1 MADIEPIQTRL
12 LHIVRIPSSGLP
24 TRPAKEPLALAQV
37 FAESFGQMGL
47 QAGDMIG
54 KENRRA
60 QYAVSRVHARTALR
74 WRLDEWAP
82 AALVTGVPS
91 CASMGADGTLVSQMA
106 ERPPS
111 GTARAYTPSCRGRFG
126 GCSTPRGLP
135 GTTRPRFALQASSGG
150 GGCGQTTS
158 RFPKGSRTKSSRSRG
173 NQANTQARMA
183 GKKRCPKVVA
193 LGACINAQS
202 AEHEC
207 AFIPTIGQWLPMPIM
222 EHPLCIIPLIER
234 VGIPAIMGQRHQ
246 SGKSALERS
255 RNTRSPLTNRR
266 SKPRS
271 PRANG
276 TRLRG
281 NIAIS
286 LAASGNTAKMGLL
299 FGKLLANANILPV

>member
-126 GCSTPRGLP
+126 GCSTPRGLIWMP
-135 GTTRPRFALQASSGG
+135 PFVQVDGRLVDPLVKYSLISGLY
-150 GGCGQTTS
+150 C
-158 RFPKGSRTKSSRSRG
+158 R
-173 NQANTQARMA
+173 
-183 GKKRCPKVVA
+183 
-193 LGACINAQS
+193 
-202 AEHEC
+202 
-207 AFIPTIGQWLPMPIM
+207 LPCWP
-222 EHPLCIIPLIER
+222 
-234 VGIPAIMGQRHQ
+234 
-246 SGKSALERS
+246 
-255 RNTRSPLTNRR
+255 
-266 SKPRS
+266 
-271 PRANG
+271 
-276 TRLRG
+276 
-281 NIAIS
+281 
-286 LAASGNTAKMGLL
+286 
-299 FGKLLANANILPV
+299 